1 MTREEQEAV
10 YRLEDYEDLG
20 LFPVNMREDF
30 RIISNLIQKLQKEN
44 EKLKSKNQDLLR
56 KLRNRVKEVKKLNKY
71 SLYKI
76 EFANLNK
83 QIREKDKIIDLME
96 KYIDFDR
103 LDFKCSSLCVHEG
116 CQEECAREYFEKQVK
131 EV

>member
-1 MTREEQEAV
+1 MTEEENKAIENIEKRLIIEKYTKNIGTPV
-10 YRLEDYEDLG
+10 YIKDIETIL
-20 LFPVNMREDF
+20 
-30 RIISNLIQKLQKEN
+30 NLMQKLQKEN
-44 EKLKSKNQDLLR
+44 EKLKSKNQDLLK

-83 QIREKDKIIDLME
+83 QIREKDKIIDLMAKSWKQDDTRTVE
-96 KYIDFDR
+96 KIKQY
-103 LDFKCSSLCVHEG
+103 FK
-116 CQEECAREYFEKQVK
+116 KQTK

>member
-1 MTREEQEAV
+1 MTEEENKAIENFEKRLIIEKYTKNIGTPV
-10 YRLEDYEDLG
+10 YIKDIETIL
-20 LFPVNMREDF
+20 
-30 RIISNLIQKLQKEN
+30 NLMQKLQKEN
-44 EKLKSKNQDLLR
+44 EKLKSKNQDLLK

-83 QIREKDKIIDLME
+83 QIREKDKIIDLMAKSWKQDDTRTVE
-96 KYIDFDR
+96 KI
-103 LDFKCSSLCVHEG
+103 K
-116 CQEECAREYFEKQVK
+116 QYFEKQAK

>member
-1 MTREEQEAV
+1 MTEEENKAIENFEKRLIIEKYTKNIGTPV
-10 YRLEDYEDLG
+10 YIKDIETIL
-20 LFPVNMREDF
+20 
-30 RIISNLIQKLQKEN
+30 NLMQKLQKEN
-44 EKLKSKNQDLLR
+44 EKLKSKNQDLLK

-83 QIREKDKIIDLME
+83 QIREKDKIIDLMAKSWKQDDTRTVE
-96 KYIDFDR
+96 KIKQY
-103 LDFKCSSLCVHEG
+103 FK
-116 CQEECAREYFEKQVK
+116 KQTK

>member
-1 MTREEQEAV
+1 MTEEENKAIENFEKRLIIEKYTKNIGTPV
-10 YRLEDYEDLG
+10 YIKDIETIL
-20 LFPVNMREDF
+20 
-30 RIISNLIQKLQKEN
+30 NLMQKLQKEN
-44 EKLKSKNQDLLR
+44 EKLKSKNQDLLK

-83 QIREKDKIIDLME
+83 QIREKDKIIDLMAKSWKQDDTKTVE
-96 KYIDFDR
+96 KIKQY
-103 LDFKCSSLCVHEG
+103 FK
-116 CQEECAREYFEKQVK
+116 KQTK